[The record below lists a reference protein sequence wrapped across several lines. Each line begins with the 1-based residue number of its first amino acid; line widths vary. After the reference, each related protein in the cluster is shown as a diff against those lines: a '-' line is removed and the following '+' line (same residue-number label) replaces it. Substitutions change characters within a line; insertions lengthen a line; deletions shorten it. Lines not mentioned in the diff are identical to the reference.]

1 MTVWKATNSCTGTIT
16 PTAAPVFSNA
26 QDGCPEEY
34 DSNTVYEP
42 SDKVSVTLDDGRIK
56 VYSCK
61 SIPYGLHCKDP
72 TYMPG
77 PGGRAGSDGIT
88 PLWETAWIYFGG
100 CTGTY
105 NPTMA
110 PVFAPGSGG
119 CPEEYDDGTNYESGD
134 EVTVIGAGET
144 YGKIYKCKRWP
155 ESDYCKQAEYAPVP
169 GGRAGSDGITPLW
182 KEAWMYVG
190 GCTGTITPTAAPV
203 FAPGSTGGCPEE
215 FDGST
220 DYVGDDEVAV
230 IGVGETWGKIY
241 KCKGWPHVDRCNQAG
256 YEPGLPGPNGE
267 SLWKEAWM
275 YVGGCTGTITP
286 TASPMFRPGST
297 GGCPEE
303 YVDSTDYVEGDEVAI
318 IGAGETYGKIYECK
332 GWPGGD
338 HCKNPLYAP
347 GPSGQEGPSGPLW
360 KIAWEYVG
368 GCTGTITPTAA
379 PVFKSSDWEKDGCP
393 EEYEPNNASYEAGD
407 YVSVP
412 KNAEN
417 TRGIVYQCKSGN
429 TSPWCQQENY
439 APYTEIG
446 SAAWKRVGVCT
457 GTISPTAA
465 PSPLSANSGS
475 QLCQFKYPL
484 SSTPTLETSTNKEY
498 VVLQAGSWQSNAQ
511 IDTVTGGESLLL
523 NRAGNLV
530 RCGRDA
536 RQCTSGYPYSAWCLN
551 NSPFEPSSQCENSNS
566 DTYNW
571 YQSPLG
577 WKQSTCVDVVSK
589 NAVGTVEANDLF
601 VVTTTAAGPVF
612 ASNGDMLVEPDGT
625 CVNLAINSGDYF
637 KPASTVKGCQKC
649 LEYSST
655 AVLGGGFGS
664 PAPNEDKCTPCA
676 AGTKSAIVD
685 GKSQCVCDNGST
697 DPWDAIGVQCQN
709 CPGEKYL
716 GAVVNSAGDGVCE
729 PACPTGHSFYT
740 TYVASTVEFKF
751 CCKYSG
757 CLNQAGTATGTLADC
772 YDGTVGGPACA
783 LAGLT
788 A

>member
-1 MTVWKATNSCTGTIT
+1 MS
-16 PTAAPVFSNA
+16 PVFSNA

-77 PGGRAGSDGIT
+77 PGGLAGSDGKT

-144 YGKIYKCKRWP
+144 YGKIYKCKGWP

-267 SLWKEAWM
+267 SLWK
-275 YVGGCTGTITP
+275 
-286 TASPMFRPGST
+286 
-297 GGCPEE
+297 
-303 YVDSTDYVEGDEVAI
+303 
-318 IGAGETYGKIYECK
+318 
-332 GWPGGD
+332 
-338 HCKNPLYAP
+338 
-347 GPSGQEGPSGPLW
+347 
-360 KIAWEYVG
+360 IAWEYVG

-439 APYTEIG
+439 APYTEMG

-457 GTISPTAA
+457 GTISPTTA
-465 PSPLSANSGS
+465 PTPLSANTPLN

-536 RQCTSGYPYSAWCLN
+536 RQCTSGYPYSAWCPN

-566 DTYNW
+566 GTYNW
-571 YQSPLG
+571 YHSPLG

-589 NAVGTVEANDLF
+589 AADGNVEADGVDDLF
-601 VVTTTAAGPVF
+601 GVGAAGPVF
-612 ASNGDMLVEPDGT
+612 ASNGDMLVSSLGA

-649 LEYSST
+649 LEYDSST
-655 AVLGGGFGS
+655 AITGEGFGS
-664 PAPNEDKCTPCA
+664 PANKDTCITCE

-697 DPWDAIGVQCQN
+697 DPWDALGFQCQN

-716 GAVVNSAGDGVCE
+716 GAVDNSAGVGVCE

-740 TYVASTVEFKF
+740 TWTDPVGTAEFKL
-751 CCKYSG
+751 CCKYSD
-757 CLNQAGTATGTLADC
+757 CLDQAGTNPGTGADC
-772 YDGTVGGPACA
+772 YDGTVDGAACTA
-783 LAGLT
+783 AGLT
-788 A
+788 